1 MAEEVNKGV
10 DSKTFQMLIEE
21 QKKTTSGM
29 TSIRKKLFEEQ
40 KNTTTA
46 IRHQSMTA
54 EEIAEEQAK
63 KQEEFEK
70 KQEAGI
76 KGNQTRL
83 DNLAQKTPTAAEVEE
98 TTAETNSYL
107 KSTFSKFLGKSSF
120 LAGTLGGIGKSLKQ
134 KVTGGIEGI
143 FKALKAGAF
152 VAFLL
157 GMAKFLES
165 ETFQDIKDKYLPA
178 ITKGLDKL
186 GKALKNIADGFFTVE
201 TDEFGKETYK
211 FDFLAGVKN
220 IFSMIGNA
228 FIAFKDDLLSS
239 FLDEN
244 GDLTIKSFLTGI
256 PTAFGKIGVALGA
269 VSGLLFLL
277 SPRLFFGATSY
288 VGGKLFGALL
298 GKKGLIA
305 GGFKLLFGSMSGMNT
320 SLTDTG
326 TAMDG
331 KLASSKK
338 TGVFRKGLRGLTGRF
353 GKLFSFF
360 GKRKGL
366 AGLIIGAGVGMSAL
380 LTSNSGPDSI
390 FAKIGTGFSNLFT
403 KVGAFGAKI
412 GTAVSGM
419 TTKLATSLSDGVFS
433 IAKGVGT
440 KFGTLFGKVGEF
452 GTKIGTTVSGMATSL
467 TNTTVFKTISS
478 GFSSLFGVLSDFG
491 STIAKTA
498 AKATAKVTKVAAD
511 AAASIAK
518 IGSKVAKPA
527 TKLSKTALDALRGTG
542 EFAFKPKAKVLSG
555 GGRGTAVEQAGDR
568 AKYLKGL
575 SPNKSAAKLGTELSE
590 AALKKSLLKTGFGV
604 AGKAIPLVG
613 AFLGLGLSAWR
624 ALKGDFVG
632 ATGEFAGIFAPSLVG
647 LPLDLGLAARDI
659 YYDQF
664 GVYPEQ
670 EKDLK
675 LAKSRMGQITAFL
688 KKQKP
693 KAEVKPADN
702 PFSGKVKPM
711 DFKSSSGNDRSP
723 NLVPNMAYDYNE
735 DGTLSRG
742 ERINASR
749 RGLTD
754 GPLMIAPVTNI
765 NNTSNS
771 NTSVMNRTLVMQDPL
786 LRSAI
791 NAM

>member
-269 VSGLLFLL
+269 ATGLLFYL
-277 SPRLFFGATSY
+277 SPRMFFGAAWAASKA
-288 VGGKLFGALL
+288 GGRLFGALL

-305 GGFKLLFGSMSGMNT
+305 GGFKLLFGSMNGMNT
-320 SLTDTG
+320 SLTNTG
-326 TAMDG
+326 SGMADALLRAKRPGGAFDLGGGPGRSRGGRGILG
-331 KLASSKK
+331 K
-338 TGVFRKGLRGLTGRF
+338 F
-353 GKLFSFF
+353 GKLFSFL

-366 AGLIIGAGVGMSAL
+366 VGLLIGAGIGMASL
-380 LTSNSGPDSI
+380 LDLS
-390 FAKIGTGFSNLFT
+390 
-403 KVGAFGAKI
+403 
-412 GTAVSGM
+412 
-419 TTKLATSLSDGVFS
+419 KLSGVFS
-433 IAKGVGT
+433 NTAKG
-440 KFGTLFGKVGEF
+440 
-452 GTKIGTTVSGMATSL
+452 IGSA
-467 TNTTVFKTISS
+467 FK
-478 GFSSLFGVLSDFG
+478 SLFGVLSDF
-491 STIAKTA
+491 SAKIASVASKAA
-498 AKATAKVTKVAAD
+498 AKLAAVVTKSLANV
-511 AAASIAK
+511 AK

-527 TKLSKTALDALRGTG
+527 TKLSKIALDALRGTG
-542 EFAFKPKAKVLSG
+542 KYALPPKVKVPFG
-555 GGRGTAVEQAGDR
+555 GTGRGEGGKAQREA
-568 AKYLKGL
+568 AEAALKNSRFL
-575 SPNKSAAKLGTELSE
+575 KASKMASTISE
-590 AALKKSLLKTGFGV
+590 AALKRSFLRASAAVAFKMAPVVGV
-604 AGKAIPLVG
+604 
-613 AFLGLGLSAWR
+613 
-624 ALKGDFVG
+624 FVG
-632 ATGEFAGIFAPSLVG
+632 AGSAIYRALMGDFKGAAAETAGMFAPSVIG
-647 LPLDLGLAARDI
+647 LPIDLAIMARDM
-659 YYDQF
+659 YKDSYTTF
-664 GVYPEQ
+664 PE
-670 EKDLK
+670 DDA
-675 LAKSRMGQITAFL
+675 AKHGGKVVADRMLQITDYL
-688 KKQKP
+688 KKQYASEI
-693 KAEVKPADN
+693 KA
-702 PFSGKVKPM
+702 
-711 DFKSSSGNDRSP
+711 
-723 NLVPNMAYDYNE
+723 
-735 DGTLSRG
+735 G
-742 ERINASR
+742 ERVGSQNIDAIFDPRGKNQRNTPRAQIDTSYNAMDR
-749 RGLTD
+749 RGLGKIIRGNETND
-754 GPLMIAPVTNI
+754 QGLVSSNMSVGSMENASGKAVSIVDASVTNI
-765 NNTSNS
+765 TKNSSTNQNIHSTS
-771 NTSVMNRTLVMQDPL
+771 LVMPDRFL
-786 LRSAI
+786 NSAI
-791 NAM
+791 GAF